1 MELTYKILLDE
12 KERDMLI
19 DLIEHRIYLLKHQDD
34 RPFTETQKEVDILQA
49 IGDRLTWTLSEN
61 ILSSNGLL

>member
-1 MELTYKILLDE
+1 MVVEYKILLDE
-12 KERDMLI
+12 QERDMLL

-49 IGDRLTWTLSEN
+49 IGDRLT
-61 ILSSNGLL
+61 